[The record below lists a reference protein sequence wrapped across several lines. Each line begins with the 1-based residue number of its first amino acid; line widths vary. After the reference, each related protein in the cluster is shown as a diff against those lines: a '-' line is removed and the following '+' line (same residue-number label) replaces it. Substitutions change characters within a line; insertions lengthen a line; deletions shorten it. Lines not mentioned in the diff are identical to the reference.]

1 MTLWHLIKSCRY
13 IIEELLTGGD
23 LSSYIAQE
31 GSCLEEEDACN
42 KVYQIVKALEY
53 LHDKAIVHRDLK
65 PENVLL
71 SAPSVSARV
80 VLTDFGGATGNLRA
94 EVRRLESL
102 CGTAGYVAP

>member
-1 MTLWHLIKSCRY
+1 LTLLYLVKACRY
-13 IIEELLTGGD
+13 IIEDLLTGGD

-42 KVYQIVKALEY
+42 KVYQILKALEY

-71 SAPSVSARV
+71 SAPSVSARI
-80 VLTDFGGATGNLRA
+80 VLTDFGGATGNFRA

>member
-1 MTLWHLIKSCRY
+1 MTPLHLIERCRY
-13 IIEELLTGGD
+13 IIEDLLTGGD

-31 GSCLEEEDACN
+31 ENCLEEEDACN
-42 KVYQIVKALEY
+42 KVYQILKALEY

-71 SAPSVSARV
+71 SVPSVSAKV
-80 VLTDFGGATGNLRA
+80 VLTDFGAATGNLRT

>member
-1 MTLWHLIKSCRY
+1 MTLLHRIKSCRY
-13 IIEELLTGGD
+13 IIEELLAGGD

-71 SAPSVSARV
+71 SVPSVSARV
-80 VLTDFGGATGNLRA
+80 VLTDFGGASGNLRA
-94 EVRRLESL
+94 DVGRLESL